1 MKKLFSTTLCVC
13 IAAIVM
19 MQFMVTPSAR
29 TSGNFEY
36 SARDD
41 GTIQI
46 TKYIGSDT
54 TLIVPSEIDGDTV
67 TEIGWYAFRD
77 CRELETIILPESI
90 TSIGREAFYGTAYYN
105 NESNWENGIL
115 YLSNCLIATKSTDI
129 NGKVVVKSD
138 TRIIAD
144 YAFSECGNMTEIEL
158 PEGLISIGDSAFYE
172 CTSLMSFNVPDSVI
186 HIKRLQIVDYNA
198 LDKSESK
205 LQSIVIGNGI
215 TTIPANMFQS
225 CSNLTDVTLGENI
238 KTIENEAF
246 AYTSIENI
254 KIPDSVETIGYR
266 AFFCCDFLSNIEFGK
281 GISCIDSSAFD
292 GENISKVT
300 YAGNS
305 MQWEHVDIK
314 EHNDK
319 IKENIEFLKDDTAFL
334 DPHTESDQDYPEEK
348 APTSTYIIIFL
359 VIVIIVMAVL
369 LLLKKRGNSNYENK

>member
-1 MKKLFSTTLCVC
+1 MKKLLSTTLCIC
-13 IAAIVM
+13 ITVIVM

-29 TSGNFEY
+29 TSGDYDY
-36 SARDD
+36 SALDD

-46 TKYIGSDT
+46 TKYTGSDT
-54 TLIVPSEIDGDTV
+54 TLTVPSKIDGYTV

-77 CRELETIILPESI
+77 CHELENVILPDSI

-129 NGKVVVKSD
+129 NEKVVVKSD
-138 TRIIAD
+138 TRTIAD
-144 YAFSECGNMTEIEL
+144 YAFCECENITEIEL

-172 CTSLMSFNVPDSVI
+172 CTSLISLNIPDSVI
-186 HIKRLQIVDYNA
+186 YIKKLQMVDYNA

-205 LQSIVIGNGI
+205 LQSVVIGNGI
-215 TTIPANMFQS
+215 TNIPVNMFKS
-225 CSNLTDVTLGENI
+225 CSNLTNVTLGNNV

-266 AFFCCDFLSNIEFGK
+266 AFFCCDFLAYIELGK
-281 GISCIDSSAFD
+281 GITKIGSSAFD

-305 MQWEHVDIK
+305 MQWEHVVIED
-314 EHNDK
+314 HNNK
-319 IKENIEFLKDDTAFL
+319 IKENVEFLEDDTAFP
-334 DPHTESDQDYPEEK
+334 DTHSEATHDYPEEK
-348 APTSTYIIIFL
+348 TPVLTYIIVFL
-359 VIVIIVMAVL
+359 VIVIIIMAVI
-369 LLLKKRGNSNYENK
+369 LLLKKRGNGNYENK